1 MCPSLWDYLYLVMT
15 ITVIG
20 VMAVIIII
28 GIQII
33 EELKKRKGHDDD

>member
-20 VMAVIIII
+20 VMVAIISI
-28 GIQII
+28 GIQL
-33 EELKKRKGHDDD
+33 LKEYKKQKGHDDD